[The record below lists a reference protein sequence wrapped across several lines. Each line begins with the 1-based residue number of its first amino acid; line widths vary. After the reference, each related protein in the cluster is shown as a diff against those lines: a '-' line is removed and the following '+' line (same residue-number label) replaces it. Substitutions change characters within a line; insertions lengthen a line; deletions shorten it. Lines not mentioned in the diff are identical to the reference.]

1 MNDLSN
7 TTLREH
13 NSHSCKPIPRLA
25 VCILLLVFFVGLS
38 VSVFILIVVHN
49 VFFFLSFI
57 LLFALVL
64 SFLAWNKLN
73 WRRKAAVFWC
83 LRSFPDS
90 DLAAATEG
98 QLVKITGLVSCG
110 SVSLESSYERA
121 ARCTYVST
129 LLYEYGGFGVKPM
142 NANSSCLQWNLKYCE
157 RFSTDFYITDRKSG
171 IRAMVKAGSGCK
183 VVPLIVESKL
193 VTTRQCR
200 TLSSHLRKWLQERNL
215 SAEARLLRLE
225 EGYVQEGS
233 FVTVIGVLRRNND
246 ISMIV
251 QPQELFSTGCLW
263 QKLLLPVDVDGLIL
277 GFPDTAGPN
286 MNPEFAVNFLPNI
299 AREQV
304 ACKPSC
310 SGVRWINV
318 RDECPPAGSPRIPPV
333 PA

>member
-1 MNDLSN
+1 MS
-7 TTLREH
+7 
-13 NSHSCKPIPRLA
+13 
-25 VCILLLVFFVGLS
+25 FVTK
-38 VSVFILIVVHN
+38 
-49 VFFFLSFI
+49 
-57 LLFALVL
+57 
-64 SFLAWNKLN
+64 AWNKLN

-98 QLVKITGLVSCG
+98 QLVKITG
-110 SVSLESSYERA
+110 
-121 ARCTYVST
+121 
-129 LLYEYGGFGVKPM
+129 
-142 NANSSCLQWNLKYCE
+142 

-225 EGYVQEGS
+225 EGS
-233 FVTVIGVLRRNND
+233 LRAGNFCLFR
-246 ISMIV
+246 

-286 MNPEFAVNFLPNI
+286 MNPGYTQHL
-299 AREQV
+299 EQ
-304 ACKPSC
+304 
-310 SGVRWINV
+310 
-318 RDECPPAGSPRIPPV
+318 
-333 PA
+333 

>member
-7 TTLREH
+7 ATLREH

-38 VSVFILIVVHN
+38 VSVFILVVVHN

-142 NANSSCLQWNLKYCE
+142 NANTSCLQWNLKYCE

-286 MNPEFAVNFLPNI
+286 MNPGYTQHS
-299 AREQV
+299 EQDRKSV
-304 ACKPSC
+304 
-310 SGVRWINV
+310 V
-318 RDECPPAGSPRIPPV
+318 
-333 PA
+333 

>member
-7 TTLREH
+7 AALREH

-57 LLFALVL
+57 FLFALVI
-64 SFLAWNKLN
+64 SFLVWNKLN
-73 WRRKAAVFWC
+73 WRRKAAVIWC

-90 DLAAATEG
+90 DLAAAAEG

-129 LLYEYGGFGVKPM
+129 LLYEYRGFGVKPM
-142 NANSSCLQWNLKYCE
+142 NADTSCLQWNLKYCE
-157 RFSTDFYITDRKSG
+157 RFSTDFYITDRRSG

-200 TLSSHLRKWLQERNL
+200 TLSSHLRKWLLERNL

-233 FVTVIGVLRRNND
+233 VVTVIGVLRRNND
-246 ISMIV
+246 ILMIV
-251 QPQELFSTGCLW
+251 QPQEIFSTGCLW
-263 QKLLLPVDVDGLIL
+263 QKLLLPADVDGLIL
-277 GFPDTAGPN
+277 GFSGNAGPN
-286 MNPEFAVNFLPNI
+286 MNPGYTQHL
-299 AREQV
+299 EQ
-304 ACKPSC
+304 
-310 SGVRWINV
+310 
-318 RDECPPAGSPRIPPV
+318 
-333 PA
+333 

>member
-7 TTLREH
+7 ATLREH

-38 VSVFILIVVHN
+38 VSVFILVVVHN

-142 NANSSCLQWNLKYCE
+142 NANTSCLQWNLKYCE

-286 MNPEFAVNFLPNI
+286 MNPGYTQHL
-299 AREQV
+299 EQ
-304 ACKPSC
+304 
-310 SGVRWINV
+310 
-318 RDECPPAGSPRIPPV
+318 
-333 PA
+333 

>member
-7 TTLREH
+7 ATLREH

-142 NANSSCLQWNLKYCE
+142 NATTSCLQWNLKYCE

-286 MNPEFAVNFLPNI
+286 MNPGYTRHL
-299 AREQV
+299 EQ
-304 ACKPSC
+304 
-310 SGVRWINV
+310 
-318 RDECPPAGSPRIPPV
+318 
-333 PA
+333 

>member
-98 QLVKITGLVSCG
+98 QLVKITGVLPNFW
-110 SVSLESSYERA
+110 SLFSSFHEP
-121 ARCTYVST
+121 VF
-129 LLYEYGGFGVKPM
+129 GGFLLFRYLVWLLRGEKTRKKREMLAENGRIFRANRHRIAGVRFFIFFYLGYRFFVFNLNGFNWGVSIRRIVQSEHKYLM
-142 NANSSCLQWNLKYCE
+142 GFLNNWFWMSCYW
-157 RFSTDFYITDRKSG
+157 RKSMG
-171 IRAMVKAGSGCK
+171 N
-183 VVPLIVESKL
+183 VVWW
-193 VTTRQCR
+193 
-200 TLSSHLRKWLQERNL
+200 LSNWSE
-215 SAEARLLRLE
+215 
-225 EGYVQEGS
+225 
-233 FVTVIGVLRRNND
+233 
-246 ISMIV
+246 
-251 QPQELFSTGCLW
+251 
-263 QKLLLPVDVDGLIL
+263 
-277 GFPDTAGPN
+277 
-286 MNPEFAVNFLPNI
+286 
-299 AREQV
+299 
-304 ACKPSC
+304 
-310 SGVRWINV
+310 
-318 RDECPPAGSPRIPPV
+318 
-333 PA
+333 

>member
-7 TTLREH
+7 AALREH

-25 VCILLLVFFVGLS
+25 VCILLLFGINLIGDVKLLSFGVFVL
-38 VSVFILIVVHN
+38 
-49 VFFFLSFI
+49 FLSLT
-57 LLFALVL
+57 LLLL
-64 SFLAWNKLN
+64 LKDSL
-73 WRRKAAVFWC
+73 
-83 LRSFPDS
+83 LR
-90 DLAAATEG
+90 LLG
-98 QLVKITGLVSCG
+98 KCGCKLVSCG

-142 NANSSCLQWNLKYCE
+142 NADTSCLQWNLKYCE
-157 RFSTDFYITDRKSG
+157 RFSTDFYITDRRSG

-200 TLSSHLRKWLQERNL
+200 TLSSHLRKWLLERNL

-233 FVTVIGVLRRNND
+233 VVTVIGVLRRNND
-246 ISMIV
+246 ILMIV

-263 QKLLLPVDVDGLIL
+263 QKLLLPADVDGLIL
-277 GFPDTAGPN
+277 GFSSNAGPN
-286 MNPEFAVNFLPNI
+286 MNPGYTQHL
-299 AREQV
+299 EQ
-304 ACKPSC
+304 
-310 SGVRWINV
+310 
-318 RDECPPAGSPRIPPV
+318 
-333 PA
+333 

>member
-7 TTLREH
+7 ATLREH

-38 VSVFILIVVHN
+38 VSVFILVVVHN

-110 SVSLESSYERA
+110 SISLESSYERA

-142 NANSSCLQWNLKYCE
+142 NANTSCLQWNLKYCE

-286 MNPEFAVNFLPNI
+286 MNPGYTQHL
-299 AREQV
+299 EQ
-304 ACKPSC
+304 
-310 SGVRWINV
+310 
-318 RDECPPAGSPRIPPV
+318 
-333 PA
+333 

>member
-286 MNPEFAVNFLPNI
+286 MNPGYTQHL
-299 AREQV
+299 EQ
-304 ACKPSC
+304 
-310 SGVRWINV
+310 
-318 RDECPPAGSPRIPPV
+318 
-333 PA
+333 